1 MQLFSLTNSDK
12 INNFVIELDGFQ
24 GGQRAVPEV
33 INLRLL
39 VCISNH
45 LGGQHFFFFVDVS
58 QGFLQ
63 FWRTLLVLS

>member
-45 LGGQHFFFFVDVS
+45 LGGQHFF
-58 QGFLQ
+58 L
-63 FWRTLLVLS
+63 

>member
-33 INLRLL
+33 INLRYTS
-39 VCISNH
+39 VH
-45 LGGQHFFFFVDVS
+45 LKPFGRSAFFFVDVS